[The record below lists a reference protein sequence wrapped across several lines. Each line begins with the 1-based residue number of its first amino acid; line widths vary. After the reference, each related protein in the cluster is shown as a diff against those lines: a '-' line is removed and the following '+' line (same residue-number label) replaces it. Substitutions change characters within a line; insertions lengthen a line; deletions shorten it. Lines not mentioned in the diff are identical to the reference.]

1 MRPFRPWH
9 AAVIP
14 CVAMVSLSGCAG
26 SATGS
31 KDGASAAGPARSG
44 SALPSDTAGGGRV
57 VVTFTGTSPLNTGA
71 VRQAAD
77 RMRKRAEH
85 LVGAEIE
92 ERGDSIVV
100 TGRAADRTRLEA
112 LGDTGELLFRP
123 VLAVDVP
130 SLPQPS
136 GSPTP
141 SQGRAL
147 TRGLGLRTD
156 PSAVPS
162 TGADASGAADAA
174 LQQRFTALDCSG
186 KQNPVDREDR
196 EDRPQASV
204 VACGDEDDATGRDSK
219 YLLGPAAL
227 GGADVKSAKAE
238 FDKNSSSGWL
248 VQLDFTSA
256 GSAKFA
262 DVTARLSAEQAPQ
275 NRFAIVLDGAVVS
288 APSVSQSITG
298 GKAQISGSFDRRS
311 AEQLAA
317 TLDTGALPVDLKV
330 SEVSTLPAG

>member
-26 SATGS
+26 SSTGP
-31 KDGASAAGPARSG
+31 KDGASAAGPAHSG

-57 VVTFTGTSPLNTGA
+57 VVTFTGTSPLSADA
-71 VRQAAD
+71 VRRTAD
-77 RMRKRAEH
+77 RMRKRARH
-85 LVGAEIE
+85 LAGAEVE
-92 ERGDSIVV
+92 ERGDAVVV

-123 VLAVDVP
+123 VLAVDVAGP
-130 SLPQPS
+130 PQPS

-162 TGADASGAADAA
+162 AGADASGAADAA
-174 LQQRFTALDCSG
+174 LQKRFTALDCSG
-186 KQNPVDREDR
+186 KQDPVDRQ
-196 EDRPQASV
+196 DRPQDSV

-227 GGADVKSAKAE
+227 GGSDIKSAKAE
-238 FDKNSSSGWL
+238 FGKNASGWL

-262 DVTARLSAEQAPQ
+262 DVTGRLSANQSPQ
-275 NRFAIVLDGAVVS
+275 NQFAIVLDGTVMS
-288 APSVSQSITG
+288 APYVNQSITG
-298 GKAQISGSFDRRS
+298 GKAEIAGSFDRHS

-330 SEVSTLPAG
+330 SEVTTLPAG

>member
-26 SATGS
+26 SASGP
-31 KDGASAAGPARSG
+31 KDGASAAGPTHSG

-57 VVTFTGTSPLNTGA
+57 VVTFTGASPLSADA
-71 VRQAAD
+71 VHQAAD

-85 LVGAEIE
+85 LTGAEVA

-100 TGRAADRTRLEA
+100 TGRAADKDRLEE

-123 VLAVDVP
+123 VLALDVAGGSQATP
-130 SLPQPS
+130 SP
-136 GSPTP
+136 SPTA

-162 TGADASGAADAA
+162 AGADASGAADAA

-186 KQNPVDREDR
+186 KQDPVDREDR
-196 EDRPQASV
+196 PQDSV
-204 VACGDEDDATGRDSK
+204 VACADEDDATGRDSK
-219 YLLGPAAL
+219 YLLGPAVL
-227 GGADVKSAKAE
+227 EGTDVKSAKAE
-238 FDKNSSSGWL
+238 FDKNGAAGWL

-262 DVTARLSAEQAPQ
+262 NATGRLSTNQSPQ
-275 NRFAIVLDGAVVS
+275 NQFAIVLDGAVVS

-298 GKAQISGSFDRRS
+298 GQAQIAGSFDRRS

-317 TLDTGALPVDLKV
+317 TLNAGALPVDLKV
-330 SEVSTLPAG
+330 SEVTTLPAG